1 MTQSVSTNF
10 GPHFAPSPAPVAQW
24 IERRFPKPQ
33 VPCSI
38 HAGVAMALVGVKAH
52 RHNAGSRAQFLSDT
66 ISDWLVQT
74 FRRGSPS
81 PEQSTHGASKSLHR
95 Q

>member
-33 VPCSI
+33 VACSI
-38 HAGVAMALVGVKAH
+38 HAGGTSEIRVLYFQYY
-52 RHNAGSRAQFLSDT
+52 N
-66 ISDWLVQT
+66 
-74 FRRGSPS
+74 
-81 PEQSTHGASKSLHR
+81 E
-95 Q
+95 

>member
-33 VPCSI
+33 VACSI
-38 HAGVAMALVGVKAH
+38 HAG
-52 RHNAGSRAQFLSDT
+52 
-66 ISDWLVQT
+66 
-74 FRRGSPS
+74 
-81 PEQSTHGASKSLHR
+81 GASKLTWFLDPARICDARYIYDCSPLLLEVHVKTLGALQQR
-95 Q
+95 GFGHAQIHMY